1 MSLALALLF
10 EARARSV
17 ARACERTDVRACV
30 HRVRLTA
37 REIAQRV
44 REKREENLSLHAL
57 LFSLFDQCYPAIGI
71 TSYRAREK
79 TRISAEKREYTSF
92 SISIDRS
99 RAAYLIWNYY
109 APVEL

>member
-37 REIAQRV
+37 REVAQRV
-44 REKREENLSLHAL
+44 REKKGRKSLSSCAPFL
-57 LFSLFDQCYPAIGI
+57 
-71 TSYRAREK
+71 
-79 TRISAEKREYTSF
+79 SF
-92 SISIDRS
+92 
-99 RAAYLIWNYY
+99 
-109 APVEL
+109 